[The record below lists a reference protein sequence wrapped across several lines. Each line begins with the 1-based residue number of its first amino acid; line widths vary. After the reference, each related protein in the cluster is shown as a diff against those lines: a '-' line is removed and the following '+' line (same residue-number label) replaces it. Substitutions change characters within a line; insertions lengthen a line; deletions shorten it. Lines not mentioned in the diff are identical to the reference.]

1 MDVPL
6 FRRSSPEQLRNEQ
19 QYDDIPSEPD
29 ASTAFGRYQDAFAW
43 DPAAEVR
50 SILGIRCT
58 TKGATSPHIIR
69 RRFELV
75 YTVSNTPENLGVNQ
89 EIGFANTS

>member
-29 ASTAFGRYQDAFAW
+29 ASTAFGRY
-43 DPAAEVR
+43 
-50 SILGIRCT
+50 
-58 TKGATSPHIIR
+58 
-69 RRFELV
+69 
-75 YTVSNTPENLGVNQ
+75 
-89 EIGFANTS
+89 